1 MIGRERPNP
10 TEEPE
15 VEHRSTAG
23 RNARRQPPELFD
35 PAANDCAQRDS
46 PRQIEEDDRVC
57 FVQTSLQALR
67 EIAVDDP
74 AVTCDDSAERRVP
87 FASRRRNPAGAPIE
101 SVEVIDRHVEQRPE
115 LPRER
120 RLPRPGSADNRY
132 ALQTSDGFRLRV
144 YSQGRERA
152 AATGPDAAFVT

>member
-46 PRQIEEDDRVC
+46 PRQIEEDNRVC

-67 EIAVDDP
+67 EI
-74 AVTCDDSAERRVP
+74 DSAERRVP

-120 RLPRPGSADNRY
+120 RLPRPGSADDRY